1 MLIAVLEDDPTQAE
15 FLSFWLRNAHYDVEL
30 FAAGADLLAQ
40 LGRQPFDLFVVDW
53 ILPDTSGDQVIT
65 DIRERLGWDV
75 PILVATSRDG
85 EDEIVEGLSVGA
97 DDYLCKP
104 IKPKEFIAR
113 IETLL
118 RRFKPGDSPLSIQYA
133 IFELNRQYQ
142 QVRREGQLIDL
153 TQKEF
158 DLAWYLFSN
167 PGRLFSRMHLL
178 HKIWGRDATDMDTRT
193 LDTHVSRLRRK
204 LLLDAD
210 ACCEIRSVYGYGY
223 RLQLAPS

>member
-1 MLIAVLEDDPTQAE
+1 MLIAILEDDSTQAE
-15 FLSFWLRNAHYDVEL
+15 FLSFWLKNSRYDVEL
-30 FAAGADLLAQ
+30 FATGVDLLAQ

-65 DIRERLGWDV
+65 DIRERLGWDI

-104 IKPKEFIAR
+104 IKPREFIAR
-113 IETLL
+113 VETLL
-118 RRFKPGDSPLSIQYA
+118 RRFKPGDSPSSIEYA
-133 IFELNRQYQ
+133 IYELNHQYQ

-167 PGRLFSRMHLL
+167 PGRLFSRTHLL

-204 LLLDAD
+204 LLLESG